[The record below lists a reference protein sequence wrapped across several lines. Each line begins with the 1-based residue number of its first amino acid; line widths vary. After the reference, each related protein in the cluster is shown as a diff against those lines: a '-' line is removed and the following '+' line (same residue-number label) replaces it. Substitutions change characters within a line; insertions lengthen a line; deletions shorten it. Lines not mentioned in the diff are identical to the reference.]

1 MSNPASNE
9 EKAKFLADQI
19 DLRLSILRKKVKG
32 EHAELDVP
40 ISLTKVREWI
50 HEELGIERIGSPS
63 SFVTSHKGHGRK
75 VIKIAKCL
83 DTIKRQTKPPKKP
96 KEQKL
101 TELKAKNKELNE
113 SLTNVAN
120 QFVKYSQKIKQL
132 REELI
137 LSNSKVEGLIEEL
150 DEVKNEFQFSRDEV
164 ILLSKKLAR
173 YDGSKVSKVTTV
185 NFDKGGKNANR

>member
-1 MSNPASNE
+1 MSKPASNE

-40 ISLTKVREWI
+40 ISLTKIREWV

-63 SFVTSHKGHGRK
+63 SFVTSHKEHGRK

-83 DTIKRQTKPPKKP
+83 DTLKRQTKLPKKP

-113 SLTNVAN
+113 SFTNVAN
-120 QFVKYSQKIKQL
+120 KFVQYSQEIKRL
-132 REELI
+132 REEKVLI
-137 LSNSKVEGLIEEL
+137 KSKEEGLIEEL
-150 DEVKNEFQFSRDEV
+150 DEVKNELQVSRDEI
-164 ILLSKKLAR
+164 ILLSKKLAQ

-185 NFDKGGKNANR
+185 NFGKGGENGN

>member
-1 MSNPASNE
+1 MSKPASNE

-40 ISLTKVREWI
+40 ISLTKIREWV

-63 SFVTSHKGHGRK
+63 SFVTSHKEHGRK

-83 DTIKRQTKPPKKP
+83 DTLKRQTKLPKKP

-113 SLTNVAN
+113 SLTNTAN
-120 QFVKYSQKIKQL
+120 QFVQYSQEGKRL
-132 REELI
+132 REELV
-137 LSNSKVEGLIEEL
+137 LSKSKEEGLIEEL
-150 DEVKNEFQFSRDEV
+150 DEVKNELQVSRDEI
-164 ILLSKKLAR
+164 ILLSKKLAQ

-185 NFDKGGKNANR
+185 NFGKGGEFW

>member
-1 MSNPASNE
+1 MSKPASNE

-40 ISLTKVREWI
+40 ISLTKIREWV

-63 SFVTSHKGHGRK
+63 SFVTSHKEHGRK

-83 DTIKRQTKPPKKP
+83 DTLKRQTKLPKKP

-120 QFVKYSQKIKQL
+120 KFVQYSQEIKRL
-132 REELI
+132 REEKVLI
-137 LSNSKVEGLIEEL
+137 KSKEEGLIEEL
-150 DEVKNEFQFSRDEV
+150 DEVKNELQVSRDEI
-164 ILLSKKLAR
+164 ILLSKKLAQ

-185 NFDKGGKNANR
+185 NFGKGGENGN